1 VTRLLGTILAVVA
14 LLTCGFFV
22 NEALRVFG
30 VLGEDKPGGPPP
42 GVMGMGSGGYPGAGD
57 DSAVAVEV
65 TAAMKKTV
73 RERVSGSG
81 ILEPEREVV
90 IYARVEGE
98 VEELL
103 VEEGAQLEAGAALCA
118 IDESPLRIAEQLA
131 RIEMQQAVAS
141 FDRLSGLLESRSIT
155 PQEVD
160 EARFARERAEAAYAR
175 AALDLEHA
183 RPTAPFAGT
192 IVDRAI
198 ELGQTV
204 RSGDPLFTLADF
216 RPLRLRLFL
225 PESVV
230 SPIVVGQI
238 AELRAE
244 RGGTVLTRGSVE
256 RVSPVV
262 DRASLTVEVLIHFEF
277 ATGTIRPGSFGH
289 VDVITRTEDDVVL
302 VPRRAVVEEEGR
314 SYLYVVDGER
324 AHRTEIIPGYRDESV
339 LQVREGISAGAR
351 IVTEGV
357 RELSD
362 GARVEIYREVPVA
375 EDPMTIDADG

>member
-277 ATGTIRPGSFGH
+277 ATGT
-289 VDVITRTEDDVVL
+289 EDDVVL